1 MVIKMLKKSE
11 ARTMVEEYNT
21 QVLKEKIDNAISICD
36 NEISKEI
43 ERVAKCGHF
52 SVKVS
57 IPTNADIDVVVNYL
71 NENGYLTTVLTHSY
85 ILIEW

>member
-1 MVIKMLKKSE
+1 MVIIMLKKSE
-11 ARTMVEEYNT
+11 ARTMVEEHNT
-21 QVLKEKIDNAISICD
+21 KVLKEKVDNAIAICE